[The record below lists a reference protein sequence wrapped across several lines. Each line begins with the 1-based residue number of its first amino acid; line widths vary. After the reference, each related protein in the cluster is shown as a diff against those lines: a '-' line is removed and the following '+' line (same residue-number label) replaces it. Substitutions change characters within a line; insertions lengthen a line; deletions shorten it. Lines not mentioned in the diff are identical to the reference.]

1 MKPFMYYKGLK
12 QLAHEVNGN
21 ENIYLG
27 IRPYGF
33 HSGNMLP
40 FVVYPR
46 LLCEE
51 VIRLG
56 KVPSFN
62 FYVFINDWEQDK
74 LDGPNPID
82 YPFNVYP
89 ANTTFQHVYITKDK
103 KKNIVDKWEPVI
115 MKGVKSITSTFK
127 KTKVY
132 SIRNSSIKSHP
143 LMKKYLLKT
152 LREPGKIAEIF
163 RKRTGRPVLD
173 NPLEYV
179 IAVCP
184 KCGLVKGQ
192 TRILY
197 GDMLEHSCEAC
208 GIVTRRWYKNFDY
221 WFYHKPL
228 AIPRLEIFKIDFCI
242 TGGDHFA
249 EGDFY
254 IRQDLIKLFG
264 AKIKPLKVLY
274 TPVILGFNGER
285 MGKSKKNDVV
295 LPIDK
300 LMNLVKK
307 NSNAN
312 SIKINVKP

>member
-1 MKPFMYYKGLK
+1 MKPFMYNKGLK
-12 QLAHEVNGN
+12 QLAREIKGD
-21 ENIYLG
+21 ENVYLG

-51 VIRLG
+51 IIKLG
-56 KVPSFN
+56 KIPRFK
-62 FYVFINDWEQDK
+62 FYVFLNDWEQDK

-89 ANTTFQHVYITKDK
+89 ANTTFQHVYITKDR

-115 MKGVKSITSTFK
+115 MKGVKTITSLFT
-127 KTKVY
+127 KTEVHFV
-132 SIRNSSIKSHP
+132 RNSSIKSYP

-152 LREPGKIAEIF
+152 LSEPEKIAKIF
-163 RKRTGRPVLD
+163 KKRTGKPVLD

-184 KCGLVKGQ
+184 KCGLVKGL
-192 TRILY
+192 TRIVEEDL
-197 GDMLEHSCEAC
+197 LEHSCGAC
-208 GIVTRRWYKNFDY
+208 GAVTRGRYENFDY

-254 IRQDLIKLFG
+254 IRQDLIKLFD
-264 AKIKPLKVLY
+264 AKVKPLKVLY
-274 TPVILGFNGER
+274 TPVVLGFNGER

-295 LPIDK
+295 LSIEKLID
-300 LMNLVKK
+300 LVKK
-307 NSNAN
+307 DSNAN
-312 SIKINVKP
+312 LIKINVKP